1 MRDHGNGLVQ
11 GLLRA
16 RLSSEPMIQMGP
28 GPPLDSS
35 LSELSGIGRIGR
47 RGGVVS
53 SYDSILGLEPTRT
66 WEYWGTP
73 VAGWVA
79 YEV

>member
-1 MRDHGNGLVQ
+1 MRDHGDGLVE

-16 RLSSEPMIQMGP
+16 RLA
-28 GPPLDSS
+28 PPLYGS
-35 LSELSGIGRIGR
+35 LRELSGIGRIGS

-53 SYDSILGLEPTRT
+53 SYNSILGLEPIRT